1 MDVIL
6 IKEILSSILII
17 VGVGFMMIAAIGLLR
32 LPDFYIRNSAS
43 TKASTLGLGLIL
55 FGISIHFNDVEIAL
69 EIIAILIFILL
80 ISPLSAHVMARSA
93 FKIKI
98 PFWEKTNF
106 EDLEKQREKDKD
118 VNTKP
123 DTD

>member
-1 MDVIL
+1 MDAMQ
-6 IKEILSSILII
+6 IKEILSSILIMI
-17 VGVGFMMIAAIGLLR
+17 GVGFMMIAAIGLLR

-55 FGISIHFNDVEIAL
+55 FGISIHFNDIEIAL

-98 PFWEKTNF
+98 PFWKKTNI
-106 EDLEKQREKDKD
+106 EDLNKDHSIDKEQ
-118 VNTKP
+118 
-123 DTD
+123 